1 PVIFPAFTRAR
12 ISPAVSTSSSPP
24 LPVPGIFFD
33 YLKAVQLPG
42 DKRPIVQS
50 SFERLCINKRRD
62 DQRFYFARIAEEPG
76 NCARYK
82 TVKGY
87 LVKGRSLMH
96 ESKLKDS
103 PYLFIS

>member
-1 PVIFPAFTRAR
+1 M
-12 ISPAVSTSSSPP
+12 TS
-24 LPVPGIFFD
+24 VFI
-33 YLKAVQLPG
+33 
-42 DKRPIVQS
+42 
-50 SFERLCINKRRD
+50 
-62 DQRFYFARIAEEPG
+62 FARIAEEPG

-103 PYLFIS
+103 PYLFYFVSGGEAIIAGM